1 MIFRKFPR
9 QEFQGQEATQLGVL
23 SLTYDTHVAVT
34 EFPHDAVVEDRLAD
48 QGLLT
53 SWIGANT
60 ALMEDMLPS
69 VRCTIRW
76 SLKSLVLPL

>member
-1 MIFRKFPR
+1 VIFRKFLR
-9 QEFQGQEATQLGVL
+9 QEFQGPEATQLGVL

-34 EFPHDAVVEDRLAD
+34 EFLHDSVVEDRLAD